1 MMGLP
6 STQDEDR
13 PNMAVRLVQ
22 GAIIAVNHYADPRV
36 CFMAGLWQVSRT
48 QSANSAA
55 GACRG
60 IPLARPAQPEV
71 TAENQ

>member
-36 CFMAGLWQVSRT
+36 CFMAGFEDAKRQFRGRSLPRNT
-48 QSANSAA
+48 AGAASAA
-55 GACRG
+55 
-60 IPLARPAQPEV
+60 
-71 TAENQ
+71 